1 MSTNEITPE
10 IQKFMD
16 AATELH
22 QGAGMG
28 APDWL
33 KELREQAT
41 QSFISLGFPTP
52 ANEDWKYTSLSHLVK
67 KGFAP
72 YCSGDASISPEF
84 LETCLLD
91 KCWVRL
97 VFVNGF
103 YRPDLSGS
111 LEGKGVT
118 VKSLAEAVA
127 EGSEVTEK
135 HLGKIAISGYNG
147 VVALN
152 GALAEDG
159 SLVHIEKDAELDA
172 PVFLLHLVSGP
183 VEGAAF
189 PRHLLVADPNSRA
202 TVIEAFASPFAG
214 SYWSNCVTEVLVDE
228 GAEVDYY
235 RLQQEG
241 PGGFHTSLV
250 QARQE
255 KDSVFSITTV
265 NLGGVLVRNDVNIYL
280 NGEGCV
286 ANLNGLS
293 LVDGT
298 RHVDNHTAL
307 DHAQA
312 HCESHELYKAIL
324 DGKSRS
330 VFNGKIY
337 VHKDAQK
344 TDAKQTNKNLL
355 LSPDAK
361 VDTKPQLEIFA
372 DDVKCTHGATVGQLA
387 DQELF
392 YLQSRGLT
400 QDAAKRL
407 LMFGFANDIVERI
420 KPHALRHY
428 LEHLLTETFHAPIE
442 VEGV

>member
-1 MSTNEITPE
+1 MSTSEITPE
-10 IQKFMD
+10 KQRYLE
-16 AATELH
+16 AAKDLAE
-22 QGAGMG
+22 GAGMG
-28 APDWL
+28 APAWL
-33 KELREQAT
+33 KDMREQSAEA
-41 QSFISLGFPTP
+41 FRDLGFPTP
-52 ANEDWKYTSLSHLVK
+52 KIEDWKYTNLASLVK

-72 YCSGDASISPEF
+72 YTSGDTSISPEY
-84 LETCLLD
+84 LETCILD
-91 KCWVRL
+91 RNWVRL
-97 VFVNGF
+97 VIVNGY
-103 YRPDLSGS
+103 YRPDLSTPVEDCGI
-111 LEGKGVT
+111 T

-127 EGSEVTEK
+127 VGSEVAEN
-135 HLGKIAISGYNG
+135 HLGRIARADFNG

-152 GALAEDG
+152 GSLAEDG
-159 SLVHIEKDAELDA
+159 SLIHIQQDAEFET
-172 PVFLLHLVSGP
+172 PIFLLHLVSGP
-183 VEGAAF
+183 EEGAAF
-189 PRHLLVADPNSRA
+189 PRHLLVAGPNSRA
-202 TVIEAFASPFAG
+202 TVIEAFASPYSG
-214 SYWSNCVTEVLVDE
+214 GYWTNCVTEVLVGE
-228 GAEVDYY
+228 GANVDYY

-250 QARQE
+250 EARQE
-255 KDSVFSITTV
+255 RDSVFSITTV
-265 NLGGVLVRNDVNIYL
+265 NLGGELVRNDVNVYL
-280 NGEGCV
+280 NGEGCL
-286 ANLNGLS
+286 ANLYGLS

-307 DHAQA
+307 DHAKP

-344 TDAKQTNKNLL
+344 TDAKQTNRNLL
-355 LSPDAK
+355 ISPKAK

-407 LMFGFANDIVERI
+407 LMYGFANDIVERI
-420 KPHALRHY
+420 RPDALRHY